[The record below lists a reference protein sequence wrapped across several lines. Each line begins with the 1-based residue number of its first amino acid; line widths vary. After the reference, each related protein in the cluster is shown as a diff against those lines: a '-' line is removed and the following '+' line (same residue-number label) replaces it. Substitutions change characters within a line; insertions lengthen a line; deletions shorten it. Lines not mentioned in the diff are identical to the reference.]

1 MSLSALSTTTPVPV
15 DILRFN
21 TCGSVDDGKSTLI
34 GRLLYDSKSLM
45 EDQIEALERSADI
58 TGGGQIN
65 LANLT
70 DGLRAERE
78 QGITIDVAYR
88 YFATP
93 RRKFIIADTPG
104 HVQYTRNMVTG
115 ASSANLSIVLVDA
128 RLGVIEQSRRHTAIA
143 ALLRI
148 PHLVVAVNKMDLVGW
163 SEARFQEIRA
173 QFEEFLPRLDIKDV
187 KFIPMSALNGDN
199 VVDAS
204 VHTPWDGGP
213 TLLNHLETVHIA
225 SDWNLNGFRLPVQW
239 VNRPNNPTDQTLH
252 DFRGFSGQIAGGIV
266 RTGQKIIAFPAGM
279 VTTVKQIWTYDG
291 PVQEAFC
298 PQSVTLVLEHDIDI
312 SRGSMLVG
320 LDHLPG
326 STTELQAEVC
336 WMHARALQPGR
347 KYFLK
352 HTTHTVQ
359 VVVTEIVNKL
369 NLDTLEAELAPAEL
383 GVNDIGEIRL
393 RAAKPLVFDGYA
405 SNRLTGS
412 FILIEQGTNA
422 TVAAGMLRPPREIVK
437 PENGDYVI

>member
-1 MSLSALSTTTPVPV
+1 
-15 DILRFN
+15 
-21 TCGSVDDGKSTLI
+21 
-34 GRLLYDSKSLM
+34 
-45 EDQIEALERSADI
+45 
-58 TGGGQIN
+58 
-65 LANLT
+65 
-70 DGLRAERE
+70 
-78 QGITIDVAYR
+78 
-88 YFATP
+88 
-93 RRKFIIADTPG
+93 
-104 HVQYTRNMVTG
+104 MVTG

-204 VHTPWDGGP
+204 VHTPWYGGP

-266 RTGQKIIAFPAGM
+266 RTGQKIIAFPAGI

-336 WMHARALQPGR
+336 WMHARALQPGK

-352 HTTHTVQ
+352 HTTQTVQ

-369 NLDTLEAELAPAEL
+369 NLDTLEAEPAPAEL

-405 SNRLTGS
+405 INRLTGS